1 MGQFLAAGF
10 SRLEPPRVV
19 LPIEVELATPGD
31 RASMLDDP
39 AAAAAA
45 GECEKLIGFGGSMG
59 ASCGI
64 GSTFSSPS
72 IKLVSDGSGL
82 IGSTIRCWCRR
93 VMRRVLCLSGT
104 TDDRLGTLLSKKF

>member
-1 MGQFLAAGF
+1 MGQFLATGF

-45 GECEKLIGFGGSMG
+45 GGKSYTFVQCDIASHNLMLKPPGS
-59 ASCGI
+59 A
-64 GSTFSSPS
+64 
-72 IKLVSDGSGL
+72 
-82 IGSTIRCWCRR
+82 
-93 VMRRVLCLSGT
+93 
-104 TDDRLGTLLSKKF
+104 LL